1 MENQKDNILMKVR
14 SSRACIA
21 EGYRLYTG
29 NFRKI
34 FRQTWL
40 SAIVYGLFNGIYTS
54 YIASE
59 YPKMLLAMS
68 SGQML
73 EGGNVIPVLIISLAP
88 ILILVSMIW
97 LYSHAFSMLYQHRSE
112 GVISSPPGFLKNCID
127 KRSFMRTVA
136 WGLLS
141 LVIELIIMAISCAL
155 FFYGMSM
162 KSITLMA
169 AAPMTALIILLLLI
183 PLVHPAM
190 HYLTTRDTKLMG
202 ILGKDYSTG
211 MRYWGKIF
219 TVVFITVIFSSLIL
233 SITTL
238 PAIILSVANIKAQT
252 GVMMGDPLGMPDYI
266 GKLTLLVFTLAG
278 FIQAYV
284 MLSIFFPAYYV
295 SGSIE
300 KQEQERNEKKNL
312 IY

>member
-21 EGYRLYTG
+21 AGYRLYTG
-29 NFRKI
+29 NFKKI
-34 FRQTWL
+34 FRLTWL
-40 SAIVYGLFNGIYTS
+40 AAIVYGLFNGIYTS

-59 YPKMLLAMS
+59 YPKMFLAMS
-68 SGQML
+68 SGQMFMTDNIIPATVTIL
-73 EGGNVIPVLIISLAP
+73 MPIVI
-88 ILILVSMIW
+88 ILSSIW
-97 LYSHAFSMLYQHRSE
+97 LYSHVFSMLHQHRSE
-112 GVISSPPGFLKNCID
+112 GIITTPIKLLKISINKQSIL
-127 KRSFMRTVA
+127 RTTA
-136 WGLLS
+136 W
-141 LVIELIIMAISCAL
+141 ILISILISVIMAAITSGILYYAISI
-155 FFYGMSM
+155 
-162 KSITLMA
+162 KSTTMMA
-169 AAPMTALIILLLLI
+169 AAPLAGLIILLLLI

-202 ILGKDYSTG
+202 ILGTDYSTG

-219 TVVFITVIFSSLIL
+219 TVTFITIIFSSIIL

-266 GKLTLLVFTLAG
+266 GKLTLLVFSLAG